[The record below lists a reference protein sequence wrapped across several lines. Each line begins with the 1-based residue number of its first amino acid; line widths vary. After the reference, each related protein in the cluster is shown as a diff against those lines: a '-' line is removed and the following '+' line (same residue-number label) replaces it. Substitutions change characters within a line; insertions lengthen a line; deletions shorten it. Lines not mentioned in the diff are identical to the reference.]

1 MPCLVQNVTP
11 NADQGNGSPDKP
23 DQGNSSPEDPVANAR
38 NAARKA
44 MAIHIDGSVIE
55 TKNGSHCDRFS
66 DAAPV
71 DDVVVCLAV
80 GPAGADALPDAPLS
94 RRRLGAGAS
103 RAR

>member
-1 MPCLVQNVTP
+1 MPRPVQNVTP

-55 TKNGSHCDRFS
+55 TKIGSHRDRFS
-66 DAAPV
+66 DAEKMENV
-71 DDVVVCLAV
+71 
-80 GPAGADALPDAPLS
+80 LS
-94 RRRLGAGAS
+94 SIDGVEQYSL
-103 RAR
+103 